1 MTRLVVAELRRLAS
15 RRLTWIAAVLLLLG
29 VGLFQLVVSSEVA
42 PPSATEVAQS
52 QRFLEQ
58 SRQDWRENH
67 EEWEQDCLESGGS
80 AEECVI
86 PEPTEADYGLA
97 PTPFADLAGTAVTLS
112 ALLALFASY
121 LVAASSIGAEY
132 TSGAIANWLTFVPQ
146 RLKVFGSKLVAVVA
160 MSAVLGAVTNFAM
173 LGLVAAVT
181 RFYGGGLAGVADAA
195 ATSGRAVALA
205 VLAGVGGFCVGLVS
219 RHTVAALGVVLAYL
233 VVGSVL
239 RPLASELPAL
249 HWLPPWLPDHNLL
262 AFLEHGTTYY
272 LQTSTT
278 TIEGTEYSQV
288 ERHLSFG
295 HSAVYW
301 LVLLVV
307 AVVGAALVFRRRD
320 VT

>member
-1 MTRLVVAELRRLAS
+1 MTRLVVAELRRLGS

-42 PPSATEVAQS
+42 PPSATEVAEN

-58 SRQDWRENH
+58 SRQEWQENH
-67 EEWEQDCLESGGS
+67 VEWEQECVESGGS
-80 AEECVI
+80 AEQCVV
-86 PEPTEADYGLA
+86 PEPTEADFGLA
-97 PTPFADLAGTAVTLS
+97 PTPFADIAGTAVTLS

-146 RLKVFGSKLVAVVA
+146 RLRVFGSKLVAVVGV
-160 MSAVLGAVTNFAM
+160 SAALGALTNFAM
-173 LGLVAAVT
+173 LGLIAAVT
-181 RFYGGGLAGVADAA
+181 RFHGGGLAGIGDAA
-195 ATSGRAVALA
+195 ATGGRAVALA
-205 VLAGVGGFCVGLVS
+205 VLAGVGGFCIGLVS

-233 VVGSVL
+233 VVGSVV
-239 RPLASELPAL
+239 RGLASSVPAL
-249 HWLPPWLPDHNLL
+249 QWLPPWLPDYNLL
-262 AFLEHGTTYY
+262 AFLDHGTTYV
-272 LQTSTT
+272 LDTSTT
-278 TIEGTEYSQV
+278 TIEGTEFSQI
-288 ERHLSFG
+288 EKHLSFG